1 MIFHYKMTCFYP
13 CHILPWYVSISI
25 LAFFCPPFLL
35 LAGKDRRHE
44 TFPHLFFIFDK
55 ACEDKLEREG
65 VPFSAT
71 ANQQNITASLH
82 HRDHLSLKGLN
93 SSSTFFET
101 SEMSV
106 VKGHQEHN
114 TVPHTQAATSCSQ
127 HLNFFPV
134 FLFFL

>member
-1 MIFHYKMTCFYP
+1 MKHFPIF
-13 CHILPWYVSISI
+13 
-25 LAFFCPPFLL
+25 
-35 LAGKDRRHE
+35 
-44 TFPHLFFIFDK
+44 FFIFDK

-114 TVPHTQAATSCSQ
+114 TVMHTQAATFCSQ
-127 HLNFFPV
+127 HRI
-134 FLFFL
+134 FLYIYSLFSFFLVVIKSQAVSGNLL